1 LHGANDLLRYWL
13 KPGCHGSST
22 PRHQRPQPKRPVIY
36 SRDLLSC
43 GWLNMSV
50 VGPNAISFPG
60 CMNAVLLDMRAAC
73 SMLWVTLTIVN
84 LSISISSSIR
94 AVDPVRMWTR
104 RAEGPQ
110 AVRQFRARVRL
121 RGSGPLASNLSLTS
135 SHSVN
140 GSPEDPS
147 VVVTSAKVGCPGRQ
161 TPPENYRS
169 DCKRW
174 HWNRTSCAAPRS

>member
-1 LHGANDLLRYWL
+1 
-13 KPGCHGSST
+13 
-22 PRHQRPQPKRPVIY
+22 
-36 SRDLLSC
+36 
-43 GWLNMSV
+43 MSV
-50 VGPNAISFPG
+50 VGPNAISFPRY
-60 CMNAVLLDMRAAC
+60 MNAVLLDMRAAC
-73 SMLWVTLTIVN
+73 CMLWVTTIVN
-84 LSISISSSIR
+84 CLLSVLIRSSMR
-94 AVDPVRMWTR
+94 AVDMGSNADVGASSRKTSGR
-104 RAEGPQ
+104 RAMQ
-110 AVRQFRARVRL
+110 RAMQMRCCCPPERL
-121 RGSGPLASNLSLTS
+121 RPLASLSLTS